1 MKIKRRDYISWSQL
15 NTWEKNPNLYYEV
28 YVMNMSHPF
37 TKWMRK
43 GKDLADYLEKEVED
57 VDDDTKCVGELIP
70 CYKEKEF
77 KMETK
82 VDKINLL
89 GYFDSFDPD
98 ELDLYE
104 YKTGKS
110 YTQGKANKLGQLDFY
125 TLMIWLKYNKLP
137 KSIKLIWVETET
149 TNDIVTFTG
158 KIKTFEV
165 KKTMEDVINIIAR
178 IKKANEGIKDMWKL
192 VDF

>member
-1 MKIKRRDYISWSQL
+1 
-15 NTWEKNPNLYYEV
+15 
-28 YVMNMSHPF
+28 
-37 TKWMRK
+37 
-43 GKDLADYLEKEVED
+43 
-57 VDDDTKCVGELIP
+57 
-70 CYKEKEF
+70 
-77 KMETK
+77 METK